1 MMAFSSAAAQRELE
15 EKLTQSGTKLS
26 TPPSST
32 RELLS
37 LIENVESEL
46 KSIGQDPSVSMIN
59 VLDPIRKALIGT
71 KLLGHS
77 DEIIEVSVVS
87 CICEIMRISAPV
99 LPYDNTEMKVIFY
112 HIIASLEKLPD
123 ILSDCYSKAVRV
135 LEAIAK
141 IRLCVMLLDLD
152 YILAVNV
159 FQLFLKII
167 RPYHP
172 HAVSKYM
179 EDIMTQLIEESDEVS
194 IDFQVSILESLR
206 KKTLDTAPLSSL
218 LGHHVFEKCAA
229 RLKPCLLELI
239 KTMNLNFDDYT
250 DVLGSVC
257 REVPEGENTV
267 ENAGSV
273 PPVEETSVL
282 QLPQVPQLDG
292 TPTIM
297 NNNNNLE
304 PNGSL
309 KTLKHCNQAE
319 QLKDTDAPSDPLHT
333 NTKDLQQQM
342 NVSGLSEKVR
352 PDTGHDCF
360 DMNESKSCIEEPTNK
375 KEHEKKSGSSSD
387 NAAPKESSSPSE
399 TGKQSMP
406 DVLTPNSENTHVNSG
421 SSRKRGRPKKNTHV
435 NSGSSRKRG
444 RPKKNQRE
452 LTVRKRSEGTSS
464 PNLTV
469 SIKKEKETVS
479 DAEKKSRSS
488 SDNAASKESSLPSET
503 GKQSMPGVLAP
514 NSENTHVNSG
524 SSRKR
529 GRPKKNTHV
538 NSESSYK
545 RGRPKKNQT
554 ELTVRKRSEG
564 KSSPSLTVRIKK
576 EKETVSDAENSSLQ
590 QNDLQNISRR
600 KKQSMPDVLAPNSE
614 NIHVNSGS
622 ARKRGRPKKNQ
633 TKLTMRKR
641 SEGTSSPSLT
651 VSIKKEK
658 ETVSDAENSSFQQND
673 LQNISRRTKHS
684 TKQALNEEK
693 DSKKVRFIK
702 DYGEELVGTK
712 VRVWWPL
719 DRKFYKGVISSFDP
733 EIKKHKV
740 KYNDDD
746 EEILNLN
753 RERWELLEEV
763 SVKEEPV
770 TDFPPELCV
779 VSGKKAQG
787 NGSTPGKNIKSEKA
801 PAKDNST
808 LLSHNSKNI
817 VIKEEAED
825 ESTVPSNALSEEP
838 STDFLPE
845 VSAIKGTS
853 KKKES
858 GTSSSERCG
867 KKAHRSGRKPR

>member
-1 MMAFSSAAAQRELE
+1 MSSGKAKAFQLSIEEYACHLLPAPSKAWLCDLKKISAHVKDMVATLPSALAEFAKAGLQDPHLYHLEFLSIFLRDEGIESSVCYGKMDQDARNIHISKFRARNTMLLIVTNVAARGIDIPLLDNVINFDFPCKS
-15 EKLTQSGTKLS
+15 KLFVHRVGRVARAGRTGTAYSFVTLA
-26 TPPSST
+26 
-32 RELLS
+32 
-37 LIENVESEL
+37 NVESGL

-59 VLDPIRKALIGT
+59 VLNPIRKALIGS

-87 CICEIMRISAPV
+87 CICEIMRISAPI
-99 LPYDNTEMKVIFY
+99 LPYDNAEMKVIFH
-112 HIIASLEKLPD
+112 HIIASLEKLSD
-123 ILSDCYSKAVRV
+123 ILSDCYRKSVRV

-159 FQLFLKII
+159 FQLFLKTI

-218 LGHHVFEKCAA
+218 LGHHVLEKCAA

-250 DVLGSVC
+250 DALGSVC

-273 PPVEETSVL
+273 PPVEETCAL

-297 NNNNNLE
+297 NDNNSLE
-304 PNGSL
+304 PDESL

-319 QLKDTDAPSDPLHT
+319 ELKDTDAPSDPLHK
-333 NTKDLQQQM
+333 NTKDLEQQM
-342 NVSGLSEKVR
+342 NVIELSEKIR

-360 DMNESKSCIEEPTNK
+360 DMNESKSCAEEPTNK
-375 KEHEKKSGSSSD
+375 KEHEKKSGGSSD

-406 DVLTPNSENTHVNSG
+406 DRPDVLAPNNENTHVNSG
-421 SSRKRGRPKKNTHV
+421 SSRKRGRPKKNQTEITV
-435 NSGSSRKRG
+435 GKRSEGNSGSSRKRG
-444 RPKKNQRE
+444 RPKKNQ
-452 LTVRKRSEGTSS
+452 
-464 PNLTV
+464 
-469 SIKKEKETVS
+469 
-479 DAEKKSRSS
+479 
-488 SDNAASKESSLPSET
+488 
-503 GKQSMPGVLAP
+503 
-514 NSENTHVNSG
+514 
-524 SSRKR
+524 
-529 GRPKKNTHV
+529 
-538 NSESSYK
+538 
-545 RGRPKKNQT
+545 T
-554 ELTVRKRSEG
+554 ELTV
-564 KSSPSLTVRIKK
+564 
-576 EKETVSDAENSSLQ
+576 
-590 QNDLQNISRR
+590 
-600 KKQSMPDVLAPNSE
+600 
-614 NIHVNSGS
+614 
-622 ARKRGRPKKNQ
+622 
-633 TKLTMRKR
+633 RKR

-658 ETVSDAENSSFQQND
+658 ETVSDAENTSLQQND
-673 LQNISRRTKHS
+673 LQNRSRRTKHS
-684 TKQALNEEK
+684 RKQALNKEK
-693 DSKKVRFIK
+693 DSKRVHFIK
-702 DYGEELVGTK
+702 DYGEELIGAK

-719 DRKFYKGVISSFDP
+719 DRKFYVGVISSFDT

-740 KYNDDD
+740 KYTDGE

-753 RERWELLEEV
+753 HERWELLEEV

-770 TDFPPELCV
+770 TDFPPELSL
-779 VSGKKAQG
+779 VSGKKAQESD
-787 NGSTPGKNIKSEKA
+787 STPGKNIQSEKA
-801 PAKDNST
+801 PTEDNSR

-817 VIKEEAED
+817 VIKEEVED

-838 STDFLPE
+838 ATDFLPE
-845 VSAIKGTS
+845 VSAMS
-853 KKKES
+853 
-858 GTSSSERCG
+858 G
-867 KKAHRSGRKPR
+867 KKAHGSGSKPR

>member
-1 MMAFSSAAAQRELE
+1 MMASSSAAAAAQRELE
-15 EKLTQSGTKLS
+15 EKLTLSGTKLS
-26 TPPSST
+26 KPPSST

-37 LIENVESEL
+37 LLENLESGL

-87 CICEIMRISAPV
+87 CICEIMRISAPI
-99 LPYDNTEMKVIFY
+99 LPYDNAEMKVIFH

-123 ILSDCYSKAVRV
+123 ILSDCYRKAVRV

-152 YILAVNV
+152 YILAVNI
-159 FQLFLKII
+159 FQLFLKTI

-218 LGHHVFEKCAA
+218 LGHHVLEKCAA

-250 DVLGSVC
+250 DALGSVC

-273 PPVEETSVL
+273 PPVEETCAL

-297 NNNNNLE
+297 NDNNSLE
-304 PNGSL
+304 PDESL

-319 QLKDTDAPSDPLHT
+319 ELKDTDAPSDPLHK
-333 NTKDLQQQM
+333 NTKDLEQQM
-342 NVSGLSEKVR
+342 NVIELSEKIR

-360 DMNESKSCIEEPTNK
+360 DMNGSKSCVEEPTNK
-375 KEHEKKSGSSSD
+375 KEHEKKSGGSSD

-406 DVLTPNSENTHVNSG
+406 DVL
-421 SSRKRGRPKKNTHV
+421 
-435 NSGSSRKRG
+435 
-444 RPKKNQRE
+444 
-452 LTVRKRSEGTSS
+452 
-464 PNLTV
+464 
-469 SIKKEKETVS
+469 
-479 DAEKKSRSS
+479 
-488 SDNAASKESSLPSET
+488 
-503 GKQSMPGVLAP
+503 AP

-529 GRPKKNTHV
+529 GRPKKNQTEITV
-538 NSESSYK
+538 NKRSEGNSGSSRK

-554 ELTVRKRSEG
+554 ELTV
-564 KSSPSLTVRIKK
+564 
-576 EKETVSDAENSSLQ
+576 
-590 QNDLQNISRR
+590 
-600 KKQSMPDVLAPNSE
+600 
-614 NIHVNSGS
+614 
-622 ARKRGRPKKNQ
+622 
-633 TKLTMRKR
+633 RKR

-658 ETVSDAENSSFQQND
+658 ETVSDAENTSLQQND
-673 LQNISRRTKHS
+673 LQNISRRTKS
-684 TKQALNEEK
+684 SRKQALNKEK
-693 DSKKVRFIK
+693 DSKKVHFIK
-702 DYGEELVGTK
+702 DYGEELIGAK

-719 DRKFYKGVISSFDP
+719 DRKFYVGVISSFDT

-740 KYNDDD
+740 KYTDGE

-753 RERWELLEEV
+753 HERWEMLEEV

-770 TDFPPELCV
+770 TDFPPALSV
-779 VSGKKAQG
+779 GSAKKAQES
-787 NGSTPGKNIKSEKA
+787 GSTPGKNIKSEKA
-801 PAKDNST
+801 RTEGNSR
-808 LLSHNSKNI
+808 LSSHNSKNI

-825 ESTVPSNALSEEP
+825 ESYVPSNVLSEEP
-838 STDFLPE
+838 ATGLLPE
-845 VSAIKGTS
+845 VSAIAGIKRRKDS

-858 GTSSSERCG
+858 DASSLERLVVIHVG
-867 KKAHRSGRKPR
+867 SVW